1 MCLLW
6 SSCSGCLVLDINP
19 KSCVITNHTLGLSAS
34 PQHAWQDFL
43 ALLSVMRETRFR
55 SAWSP
60 HHSQDPG
67 WFKGQLPP
75 DHGAREL
82 RCSMAPVPVALHK
95 RTLVS
100 LKAVTGKSPEVQVKF
115 LCGRRYFLLRVENK
129 EIANENLSEIF
140 LSYLFL
146 LL

>member
-19 KSCVITNHTLGLSAS
+19 RSRVITNHTLGLPAS

-43 ALLSVMRETRFR
+43 AFLSVMRETRFH

-67 WFKGQLPP
+67 WCKGQLLP
-75 DHGAREL
+75 DHSATEL
-82 RCSMAPVPVALHK
+82 RCSMAPGACGLAK
-95 RTLVS
+95 RTLAS
-100 LKAVTGKSPEVQVKF
+100 FKALTGKSPEVQVKF

-140 LSYLFL
+140 LS
-146 LL
+146 